1 MFKKLFLYYCVLVF
15 CISCKQVE
23 KQKLTDEDSF
33 QNYEEILNKENFL
46 DSLYNETTQNKNDSL
61 TRAKFLKIAARY
73 DWLEKDDKFKRTIE
87 HTYQLALDQKDT
99 SDQARALWYWGDYYD
114 RKQVLDS
121 AYHYYIKAE
130 KLYTS
135 QKDSIQQARMLLYK
149 AGVLYNMGIYT
160 ESEVATIQSINILPN
175 KGDTRLL
182 YEANLLMTLILKNF
196 KDFKAVE
203 KYYAI
208 IPSLLNQLEK
218 EGYNSHLLQRSWLS
232 FQNNVGDFYHEIND
246 PTSAKL
252 HFESALNNESIDQ
265 FPKLKGMLLCN
276 YANSQMQFLND
287 NSFIDSLLN
296 LSLKVRYSINHK
308 QGIADSKIRKA
319 EFELVKKDTANAILT
334 MREAYE
340 MALHDKSS
348 YELIES
354 LKFLSE
360 HDNLN
365 KEFYLSTYLRTQDS
379 LYNIERQTRNK
390 FARIAYETE
399 EVERNNSLLIERIT
413 YLIGVIALISGL
425 SIAVFIVFKLRLK
438 NRKLLHQQQ
447 EQQAVQQIQE
457 LIAKQQKIAG
467 DTKNQERIRIAK
479 DLHDAIINRIFTTR
493 INLEDLPSTN
503 EDQKKKL
510 LDQLKQTENQIRTI
524 AHDLHDNL
532 FNQKED
538 FTEVLKDLVLSQKND
553 FNTTFDFPNNTS
565 INWSGFSMEQKTQ
578 VYLILQELLQN
589 VNKHSQASRCFAFF
603 IQDKDKITI
612 RLHDNGVG
620 FKTAHS
626 KKGMGM
632 NNIQHRLKAING
644 KISNTRTENWTVFTI
659 TITINS

>member
-1 MFKKLFLYYCVLVF
+1 MCKKLFLYCCVFLF
-15 CISCKQVE
+15 CISCKQID
-23 KQKLTDEDSF
+23 KQKLSDIDSF
-33 QNYEEILNKENFL
+33 QNYEDILNKENFL

-61 TRAKFLKIAARY
+61 TRATFLKIAARY
-73 DWLEKDDKFKRTIE
+73 DLLEKDDKFKRTIE
-87 HTYQLALDQKDT
+87 HISQLATKAKDT
-99 SDQARALWYWGDYYD
+99 THQAQAFWYLGDYYD

-121 AYHYYIKAE
+121 TYHYYIKSE
-130 KLYTS
+130 KLYAS
-135 QKDSIQQARMLLYK
+135 QNDSIYWGQMLIYK
-149 AGVLYNMGIYT
+149 AGVLYDLGIYT
-160 ESEVATIQSINILPN
+160 ESEVATIQAINILTN
-175 KGDTRLL
+175 KGETRLL
-182 YEANLLMTLILKNF
+182 YEANNLMTLILNDLKNY
-196 KDFKAVE
+196 KAAE

-208 IPSLLNQLEK
+208 IPTLLNQLEQ
-218 EGYNSHLLQRSWLS
+218 EGYSSDRLQRSWLS
-232 FQNNVGDFYHEIND
+232 FHNNIGMYYNEISK
-246 PTSAKL
+246 PSKAKV

-265 FPKLKGMLLCN
+265 FPKLKARLLNN
-276 YANSQMQFLND
+276 YAESQ
-287 NSFIDSLLN
+287 ILLN
-296 LSLKVRYSINHK
+296 GEITLINSLINSSLEIREKTNHK
-308 QGIADSKIRKA
+308 QGIADSKILKA
-319 EFELVKKDTANAILT
+319 EFTLLKKDTANAILT

-360 HDNLN
+360 HDLQ
-365 KEFYLSTYLRTQDS
+365 KKDFYTSTYFKTQDS

-413 YLIGVIALISGL
+413 YLVGIIALISGL

-659 TITINS
+659 TINS